1 MDEYLVLR
9 RILCIREVCLKEVLL
24 ELRFVGCI
32 EIGNKMFREKC
43 FIIFR
48 NNKYFRFGK
57 V

>member
-9 RILCIREVCLKEVLL
+9 RILRIREVCLKEVLL